1 MQQQGKQAN
10 FNGKMFEEQIIS
22 IIRGAGY
29 LQIDSDE
36 ECIFNQGQYF
46 ITQYYMGKSVYN
58 TSLYADVI
66 LYNSVKYPRKL
77 AIEMKWQ
84 QTPGSV
90 DEKYPYLVLNIKETF
105 QFPSIIVIDGGGY
118 KQGAINWLKCQKD
131 DKLIE
136 VFNLS
141 GFLKW
146 ANSGG
151 I

>member
-29 LQIDSDE
+29 VQIDLELEQQS
-36 ECIFNQGQYF
+36 NQGQYF

-58 TSLYADVI
+58 TSLYADVV
-66 LYNSVKYPRKL
+66 LHDDVKYPDKL

-105 QFPSIIVIDGGGY
+105 QFPSLIVIDGGGY
-118 KQGAINWLKCQKD
+118 KKGAIEWLKSQKD

-136 VFNLS
+136 VFDLS